1 MTESPEPTPAR
12 SAPATLR
19 VRQSALEDT
28 ATTGSHRAER
38 RPAGAARWTAF
49 AGREGERSLSELIT
63 AASNDLSGLVRN
75 EVALAKAEVRA
86 EAKDAIAGA
95 VGFVVAGVFGFLA
108 LVMLLFAAA
117 YGLFALGL
125 PRWLSFLIVGVVLLV
140 LAGILAL
147 VGKSR
152 LGKVG
157 GPERTQRTV
166 KRSVETLKR
175 AKPHN
180 P

>member
-1 MTESPEPTPAR
+1 MTASPDPTPAT

-19 VRQSALEDT
+19 VRQTPPEGTPS
-28 ATTGSHRAER
+28 TGAHRAPS
-38 RPAGAARWTAF
+38 RPAPRARWTAI
-49 AGREGERSLSELIT
+49 AGREGERSLGQLF
-63 AASNDLSGLVRN
+63 ASASADLSAVVRY

-86 EAKDAIAGA
+86 EAKNAIAGA
-95 VGFVVAGVFGFLA
+95 VGFVIAGVFGFLA

-117 YGLFALGL
+117 YGLYALGL
-125 PRWLSFLIVGVVLLV
+125 SRWLSFLIVAVVLLV

-157 GPERTQRTV
+157 KPERTQRTV
-166 KRSVETLKR
+166 KHTVDTLKR
-175 AKPHN
+175 AKPHH